1 MSNLLLSP
9 DTKSEVINV
18 DLATVPKSFFQ
29 KTELPDGSEYLGV
42 VASTTTRRLWVYL
55 QKEQRRLAKLVN
67 QLTPGDPAAIKSPEK
82 RSRVQAEIEVMQSRM
97 KALETEFDR
106 RLKAELPQFSPG
118 RDVAYVLPRW
128 EVYTCR
134 MN

>member
-97 KALETEFDR
+97 KALEAEYER
-106 RLKAELPQFSPG
+106 WLEAELPRFSPG
-118 RDVAYVLPRW
+118 RDVVYVLPRW